1 MKRTAQFVLSLILL
15 FGGYLFAQTTDTE
28 TDNMA
33 ISDQPKPEL
42 RVETE
47 EDAQLNFMELFEI
60 KAENSKKAKTLGEAL
75 FRKEPNPSSEN
86 WDFVIPQGTIVE
98 TYKYFPK
105 EAAWAIK
112 YNNHW
117 GFVSA
122 TMIMPVKE
130 QTVAS
135 NFTPYDEAPQ
145 LLTAIKPKY
154 PPDAKK
160 NGIEGKVVVKILIS
174 KTGAVTETEIAKSI
188 PELDAAA
195 IDAIKKVKFKPG
207 KYKGKPVD
215 VWVRIPINFEIE
227 KF

>member
-1 MKRTAQFVLSLILL
+1 MKRTALLL
-15 FGGYLFAQTTDTE
+15 FSSAFVFCGYIFAQSTDVDL
-28 TDNMA
+28 DNMA
-33 ISDQPKPEL
+33 NNDQPKPDL
-42 RVETE
+42 KVEVE
-47 EDAQLNFMELFEI
+47 ESLELNFIEFFEI
-60 KAENSKKAKTLGEAL
+60 KTENAKKAKTLGEAV
-75 FRKEPNPSSEN
+75 FRKEPNPSSEH
-86 WDFVIPQGTIVE
+86 WDFMIPKGTIVE

-112 YNNHW
+112 FNNHW

-122 TMIMPVKE
+122 TMVMPVQEKAPE
-130 QTVAS
+130 S
-135 NFTPYDEAPQ
+135 NYTPYDEAPQ
-145 LLTAIKPKY
+145 LLSSIKLKY

-160 NGIEGKVVVKILIS
+160 KGIEGKVVVKILIS
-174 KTGAVTETEIAKSI
+174 KTGAVETTEIAKSI